1 MKTSESINEISAAL
15 AKAQANIGGA
25 VKSAANPFFKSKY
38 ADLESV
44 WEAIREP
51 LTTNG
56 IAVVQSPSTEIANG
70 QTIVSV
76 TTRFVHAS
84 GQWIEGVMSAIPAK
98 ADAQGIGSVTSY
110 LRRYALASFAS
121 VYQTD
126 DDGNEAVG
134 NKTEKHDQQGKWNIA
149 SIEKVITKDTLT
161 AIKTMALG
169 QKAVVA
175 LFEKHNGDQQ
185 LIIADILGGKK

>member
-1 MKTSESINEISAAL
+1 MKTSEQINEISAAL

-134 NKTEKHDQQGKWNIA
+134 HKTEKQSEGKWNIA

-161 AIKTMALG
+161 AIKTMTLG

-175 LFEKHNGDQQ
+175 LFEKYNGDQQ
-185 LIIADILGGKK
+185 LIISDILGGKK